1 MAIKQISV
9 FVENKKGALSDIVK
23 MISGADINLRALSI
37 ADTKDFGIL
46 RMIVSDTDKT
56 KEALSDDVIV
66 NVTEVVAVK
75 MDDKEGALYTILKVL
90 DEAEINID
98 YSYAFTGSKEGA
110 YVVLRVDDVETA
122 EKLLLA
128 KEFVVLNDSDMS
140 AI

>member
-90 DEAEINID
+90 DEAEVNID
-98 YSYAFTGSKEGA
+98 YSYAFTGSKAGA
-110 YVVLRVDDVETA
+110 YVVLRVSDVDTA
-122 EKLLLA
+122 EKLLKDKGFATLD
-128 KEFVVLNDSDMS
+128 DSDM
-140 AI
+140 AEI

>member
-46 RMIVSDTDKT
+46 RMIVSDTEKT
-56 KEALSDDVIV
+56 KAALSDDVIV
-66 NVTEVVAVK
+66 NITEVVAVK
-75 MDDKEGALYTILKVL
+75 MSDKEGALYTILKVL

-110 YVVLRVDDVETA
+110 YVVLRVDNVETA
-122 EKLLLA
+122 EKLLKDKGFATLS
-128 KEFVVLNDSDMS
+128 DSDMS
-140 AI
+140 EI